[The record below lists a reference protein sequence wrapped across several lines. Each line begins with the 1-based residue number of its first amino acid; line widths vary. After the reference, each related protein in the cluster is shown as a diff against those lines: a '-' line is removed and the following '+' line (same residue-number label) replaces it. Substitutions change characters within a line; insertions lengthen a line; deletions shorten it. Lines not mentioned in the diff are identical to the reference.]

1 MAASFRPRHGAEHL
15 QWGAPM
21 IDPSSRVG
29 RELKTAED
37 FFELAKNASSPFLQA
52 YYRRVAERYLSSQG
66 ELKSVKAQPGM
77 AKIPY
82 RPFGESGSIRDRQR
96 LGRMNLSQCVN

>member
-29 RELKTAED
+29 RELKTAE
-37 FFELAKNASSPFLQA
+37 ENASSPFLQA

-77 AKIPY
+77 AKIPC